1 MVVNIG
7 AAWCTSYG
15 GQMATRIIVAI
26 LICPPI
32 GIGSGIV
39 TELCEFEE
47 RAQKLGWWTL
57 LTTVGTPAG
66 PFIMGFV
73 TKHIGMQWI
82 FWIYAI
88 MNFGQLVAYL
98 VLGEETLYV
107 PSDEMKDPS
116 TAKDTRNIVLRNLI
130 PRRINPRP
138 LKPIDFIDPI
148 FMARFPRVFIPAFAL
163 GAAFCYGNIAIV
175 VEMPTAFG
183 EKFNFDAQQIGL
195 QYIAVV
201 IGCVLGEQSS
211 GPMSDWWLKFLSR
224 RRGHICPA
232 DRLWLSYIGYGTIIA
247 GLLTWGFQLQNAGH
261 TWNVTPC
268 VGAAIASFGTQCLT
282 TILTSF
288 AVDSYKEQSATVG
301 TIINVFRQV
310 LGFVCLISLF
320 HLVCST
326 LANFSDRSI
335 LFPSSVR
342 GIGSWRRRRRYVCY
356 NGSGFFDSSCLY
368 PICGT
373 SER

>member
-1 MVVNIG
+1 MYSSLSRQILLLGIFPFFWRPLAATYGRYHLGLLSVGGSMVVNIG

-15 GQMATRIIVAI
+15 SQMATRVIVAI

-73 TKHIGMQWI
+73 TKHIGMKWI
-82 FWIYAI
+82 FWIFAI
-88 MNFGQLVAYL
+88 INFGQLIAYL
-98 VLGEETLYV
+98 LIGEETLYI
-107 PSDEMKDPS
+107 PSDERKDP
-116 TAKDTRNIVLRNLI
+116 TTTKDTRNIVLRNII
-130 PRRINPRP
+130 PQRLNPRP
-138 LKPIDFIDPI
+138 IKPVDFIDPL
-148 FMARFPRVFIPAFAL
+148 FMAQFPRVLIPAFAL
-163 GAAFCYGNIAIV
+163 GIAFSYGNIAIV

-183 EKFNFDAQQIGL
+183 EKFDFDAQQIGL

-211 GPMSDWWLKFLSR
+211 GPMSDWWLKFLNR

-247 GLLTWGFQLQNAGH
+247 GLLTWGFQLQNAGN
-261 TWNVTPC
+261 TWNVTH
-268 VGAAIASFGTQCLT
+268 V
-282 TILTSF
+282 
-288 AVDSYKEQSATVG
+288 
-301 TIINVFRQV
+301 
-310 LGFVCLISLF
+310 
-320 HLVCST
+320 
-326 LANFSDRSI
+326 
-335 LFPSSVR
+335 
-342 GIGSWRRRRRYVCY
+342 
-356 NGSGFFDSSCLY
+356 
-368 PICGT
+368 
-373 SER
+373 